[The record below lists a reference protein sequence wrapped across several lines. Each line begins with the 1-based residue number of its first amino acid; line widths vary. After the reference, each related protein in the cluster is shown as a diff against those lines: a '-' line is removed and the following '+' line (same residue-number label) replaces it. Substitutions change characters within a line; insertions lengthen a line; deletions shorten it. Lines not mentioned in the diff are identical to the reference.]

1 MKTEANPV
9 EEQRETSDSR
19 RLAGL
24 IGPSI
29 MVVTASEALRYNIWD
44 VNIPAVTYLNGTLLF
59 IGGLAIV
66 RAHNRWTRRWP
77 VLITLTGWAILCFG
91 LIRMFAPEAK
101 QPPESPTMYAGL
113 AVLFAT
119 GSYLTYKGYSRDTR
133 QSADAS

>member
-1 MKTEANPV
+1 MQTETTPAAKTATDP
-9 EEQRETSDSR
+9 R

-29 MVVTASEALRYNIWD
+29 MVVTASEAMRYNIWD

-59 IGGLAIV
+59 VGGLAIV

-77 VLITLTGWAILCFG
+77 VLITLTGWAILFFG

-113 AVLFAT
+113 AVLFAM
-119 GSYLTYKGYSRDTR
+119 GSYLTYKGYGPEERRNS
-133 QSADAS
+133 SGN